1 MQRTAWCFSQMLCR
15 VAENC
20 CVVLLK
26 MRLFRGKAANRQ
38 SQVRRP
44 VREEFD
50 ADLAIQKMMPAGTG
64 RGGNTCEEL
73 PSCRLR
79 KTKHTGRL
87 PQKWL
92 HAEEHGHTFKAHVFS
107 TAAASTECVL
117 NWLYLQFFLAA
128 QSPTPCISHR
138 VVHLGDKGK
147 SGRLH
152 RFCRHRRERPP
163 SVSWLAR
170 PSVKYHAE
178 CGGPV

>member
-1 MQRTAWCFSQMLCR
+1 MLCR

-79 KTKHTGRL
+79 KTRLTGRP

-92 HAEEHGHTFKAHVFS
+92 RAEEHGHTFNANVFS
-107 TAAASTECVL
+107 TVAASTECVL
-117 NWLYLQFFLAA
+117 NWFYLQFFLAA
-128 QSPTPCISHR
+128 QSHSLHFAPS
-138 VVHLGDKGK
+138 GA
-147 SGRLH
+147 SGRQRKKWQAASIL
-152 RFCRHRRERPP
+152 PP
-163 SVSWLAR
+163 STRKATWCFLACKPKCQIPR
-170 PSVKYHAE
+170 A
-178 CGGPV
+178 